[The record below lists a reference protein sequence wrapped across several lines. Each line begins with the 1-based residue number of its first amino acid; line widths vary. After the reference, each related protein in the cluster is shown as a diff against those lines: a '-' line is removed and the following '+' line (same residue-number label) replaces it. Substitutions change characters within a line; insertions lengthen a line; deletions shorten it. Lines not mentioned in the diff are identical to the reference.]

1 VVKVGVYN
9 NYGAM
14 WTTNALLIVVGVGDA
29 TCFIT
34 LGATNV
40 LPIVVWK
47 QIFNRK
53 RILFCLPCRIKTT

>member
-1 VVKVGVYN
+1 
-9 NYGAM
+9 M
-14 WTTNALLIVVGVGDA
+14 GVGDA
-29 TCFIT
+29 TSFIT

-53 RILFCLPCRIKTT
+53 IILFYLHYRIKTT

>member
-1 VVKVGVYN
+1 MVKVGVYS
-9 NYGAM
+9 NYGVM
-14 WTTNALLIVVGVGDA
+14 WTTNALLVAMGVGDA
-29 TCFIT
+29 IGLIT

-53 RILFCLPCRIKTT
+53 RILSCLPCRIKTI